1 MRILQTKGQRKMKPQ
16 PFVTRPIKPIIS
28 GGNLFRLSVPNL
40 EALIQGVKVE
50 MMKVGGSAD
59 AIFKPIMCPHQGK
72 CKIH

>member
-1 MRILQTKGQRKMKPQ
+1 MKPQ

-50 MMKVGGSAD
+50 MMKVGGSTD